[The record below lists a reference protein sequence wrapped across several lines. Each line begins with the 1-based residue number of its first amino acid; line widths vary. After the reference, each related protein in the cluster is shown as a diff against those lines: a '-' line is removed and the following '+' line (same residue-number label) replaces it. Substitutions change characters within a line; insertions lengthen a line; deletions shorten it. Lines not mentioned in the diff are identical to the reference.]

1 MMPARKREFV
11 GSCGIRLVAD
21 TYGDECRP
29 AIVCLPGGGQ
39 TRHSWHRSAKTLVA
53 QGHHVISVDLRGHG
67 DSEWASNGDY
77 SIDAF
82 VGDVLAVCAALPEP
96 PILVGASIGGIAAAI
111 AVGESARAIARA
123 LVLVDVVPNM
133 APAGLDR
140 IRDFMSCGSAG
151 FASLAEVAAAVARYL
166 PQRRA
171 SSSPESLKKN
181 LRAHSDGRLYWHW
194 DPAFHAGSGQRS
206 QQGMLTRMAAAAGRL
221 RMPVLLVSGARS
233 EAVDHAAG
241 SQLMQ
246 LIPQARWVQVADA
259 THMVAGDSN
268 DAFSAAVSE
277 FLSRSPPA

>member
-1 MMPARKREFV
+1 MQMRLSEFA
-11 GSCGIRLVAD
+11 GAGGIRLVAD
-21 TYGDECRP
+21 SLGDEHRP

-53 QGHHVISVDLRGHG
+53 QGYYVISVDLRGHG
-67 DSEWASNGDY
+67 DSEWATNGDY

-82 VGDVLAVCAALPEP
+82 VGDVLAVCRALPQP

-111 AVGESARAIARA
+111 AVGESTTAIARA

-133 APAGLDR
+133 ANAGLDR
-140 IRDFMSCGSAG
+140 IRDFMRAGSAG
-151 FASLAEVAAAVARYL
+151 FASVAEVSAAVARYL
-166 PQRRA
+166 PHRRRA
-171 SSSPESLKKN
+171 GNSLNGLRKN

-206 QQGMLTRMAAAAGRL
+206 EQGMFTRMAAASSRI
-221 RMPVLLVSGARS
+221 RIPVLLVSGARS

-246 LIPQARWVQVADA
+246 LIPQAEWVRVPYA

-268 DAFSAAVSE
+268 DVFSAAVSE
-277 FLSRSPPA
+277 FVSRQLA